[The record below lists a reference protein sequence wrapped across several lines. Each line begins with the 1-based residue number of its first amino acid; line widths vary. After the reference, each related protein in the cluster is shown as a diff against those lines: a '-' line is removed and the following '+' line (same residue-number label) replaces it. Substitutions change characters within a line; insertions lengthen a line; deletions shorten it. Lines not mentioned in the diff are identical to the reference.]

1 MLKLAR
7 RFPYAVELVLF
18 LVGSA
23 MIFSSLWAIAS
34 ALGGFL
40 AKFKVAIALALTL
53 AAFLTLSGA
62 SWAQGSAD
70 PQGDLIAMQA
80 AVIQQQAAVIDQLRA
95 EVASL
100 KQQLGLTSGPRPVIT
115 ATTLGACGQASA
127 AYSPQ
132 ASAGSGGWYF
142 GKRLGRLRGSSGG
155 CQ

>member
-7 RFPYAVELVLF
+7 RFPFAVELILF
-18 LVGSA
+18 LIGSV

-34 ALGGFL
+34 ALGDFL
-40 AKFKVAIALALTL
+40 TKSKLFIALAAVL
-53 AAFLTLSGA
+53 ALSGT
-62 SWAQGSAD
+62 SWAQGAAD

-100 KQQLGLTSGPRPVIT
+100 KQQLGLTSGPRPVVT

-127 AYSPQ
+127 AYAPQ
-132 ASAGSGGWYF
+132 ASAGSGGWYL